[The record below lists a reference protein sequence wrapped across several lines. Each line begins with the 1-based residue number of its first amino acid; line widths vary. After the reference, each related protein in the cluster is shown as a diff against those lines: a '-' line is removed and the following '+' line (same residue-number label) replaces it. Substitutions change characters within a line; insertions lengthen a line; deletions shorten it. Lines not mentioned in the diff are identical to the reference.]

1 MKCRNRTPCERCGG
15 TDAVVVHRFRGSTV
29 SERCLSCSDGTQ
41 ECGAVMEV
49 CERCDGDRLVGE
61 AVGNW
66 PAMSGPC
73 PTCSGTGYVC
83 PRCQGAGKETA
94 MERKSEETE

>member
-41 ECGAVMEV
+41 ECGAEMEV
-49 CERCDGDRLVGE
+49 CPDCEPMLNGRRGCGFHDFVTPDGVE
-61 AVGNW
+61 HT
-66 PAMSGPC
+66 
-73 PTCSGTGYVC
+73 PTCRSCSGTGYVC
-83 PRCQGAGKETA
+83 PRCRGARKETA
-94 MERKSEETE
+94 HG